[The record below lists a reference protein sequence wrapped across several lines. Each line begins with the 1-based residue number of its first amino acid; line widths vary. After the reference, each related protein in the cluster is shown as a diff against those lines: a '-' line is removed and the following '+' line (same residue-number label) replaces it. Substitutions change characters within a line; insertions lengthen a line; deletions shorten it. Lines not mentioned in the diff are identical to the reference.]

1 MKQNTEAGFGQPN
14 VAHENPKAKEQLMS
28 IVGSEFVSDD
38 ADLLEKYSKDLSFVP
53 RRKPKLIVKPNTV
66 GKVKSLIEWAN
77 LTLTPLIPVS
87 SGPPHFHGDT
97 VPSVGGAIIVELTRM
112 NNIRRIDRKNRIA
125 VIEPGVTF
133 ADIQPA
139 LMEYDMRLSMPLM
152 PRQSKSVLTSL
163 LEREPVLVP
172 KYHWQLTDPLRFVE
186 VVWGNGESLRTGDAG
201 QYPVADPN
209 EPMKQITPW
218 GPYQVDYYKFLS
230 AAQGTMGVVVW
241 AAVKCEILPKLHKLI
256 FVPSETLENLVDF
269 TYRILRFRYGDELFL
284 MNSMQFASILC
295 ENADEIDNLREKLP
309 PWLCLIGIAGR
320 DGLIKEKVEFQEK
333 DITDIA
339 QQFGLRPLNAVSDVQ
354 GDHVLKLLAGPSPEP
369 YWPLRY
375 KGDCQDIFFLT
386 TLNRA
391 PEYVKTMQ
399 SLSLFHG
406 YPFNEVGIYIQPVQ
420 QGVSSHIT
428 FSFPF
433 NREKLSE
440 VKKAQNILSEGSETL
455 MQQQAF
461 FSRPYGMWADMV
473 YNRNAQA
480 TMALKKVKNI
490 FDPNNILNPGKLCF

>member
-1 MKQNTEAGFGQPN
+1 MDSKKDEL
-14 VAHENPKAKEQLMS
+14 VA
-28 IVGSEFVSDD
+28 IVGKGNVLDD
-38 ADLLEKYSKDLSFVP
+38 QETLEAYSRDQSFVP
-53 RRKPKLIVKPNTV
+53 PRKPRFVVKPKETAEVQGIVK
-66 GKVKSLIEWAN
+66 WAN
-77 LTLTPLIPVS
+77 QTATPLVPVS

-112 NNIRRIDRKNRIA
+112 NNIRRIDRRNRIA
-125 VIEPGVTF
+125 IIEPGVTF

-152 PRQSKSVLTSL
+152 PRKSKSVLTSL
-163 LEREPVLVP
+163 LEREPTMFP
-172 KYHWQLTDPLRFVE
+172 KYQWQLTDPLRFVE

-209 EPMKQITPW
+209 EPMKQVTPW
-218 GPYQVDYYKFLS
+218 GPYQVDYYKLVS
-230 AAQGTMGVVVW
+230 AAQGTMGIVVW

-269 TYRILRFRYGDELFL
+269 TYRLLRFRYGDELLL
-284 MNSMQFASILC
+284 MNAMQFASILC

-320 DGLIKEKVEFQEK
+320 DGLIKERVEFQER
-333 DITDIA
+333 DIGDIA
-339 QQFGLRPLNAVSDVQ
+339 QQFGLRLLNAASDIQ
-354 GDHVLKLLAGPSPEP
+354 SDHVLKLLGAPSPEP

-386 TLNRA
+386 TLNKA

-399 SLSLFHG
+399 SLSQFHG
-406 YPFNEVGIYIQPVQ
+406 YSFNDVGIYIQPLQ
-420 QGVSSHIT
+420 QGVSSHIA
-428 FSFPF
+428 FYFPF
-433 NREKLSE
+433 NPEKLSE
-440 VKKAQNILSEGSETL
+440 VKKTKNILSEGSEIL
-455 MQQQAF
+455 IRQQAF

-480 TMALKKVKNI
+480 TMALKKVKKI